1 MAVTCA
7 YHEKAEAVG
16 ACVNCGKLVC
26 NECKVTL
33 KGKIYCNPCMEEM
46 YAEKTLKAES
56 AVPAAT
62 TVVVE
67 STPSKEEAKGKAEVG
82 AKSAAKAKA
91 DAKTEV
97 AIAATD
103 NTSGQGKEAIF
114 PEELKGF
121 NTGAFLMNWIW
132 GIGNKVWISL
142 LALIPYV
149 NIVIA
154 IILGVKGNEWA
165 WRNKQ
170 WESIERFKKVQRT
183 WMWVGIAIL
192 IVSLVVGG
200 LAAAIAMLYSSGGE
214 IQFN

>member
-7 YHEKAEAVG
+7 YHKKAEAVG
-16 ACVNCGKLVC
+16 ACVNCGKLIC
-26 NECKVTL
+26 DECKVTL

-46 YAEKTLKAES
+46 YAEKALMAES
-56 AVPAAT
+56 AVPVAAT
-62 TVVVE
+62 AVVE
-67 STPSKEEAKGKAEVG
+67 SIPSKEVTEVKAEAKPAT
-82 AKSAAKAKA
+82 KAKA
-91 DAKTEV
+91 VAKTEATTA
-97 AIAATD
+97 AIE
-103 NTSGQGKEAIF
+103 NTSGQGKDAVF

-149 NIVIA
+149 NLVIA
-154 IILGVKGNEWA
+154 IVLGVKGNEWA

-170 WESIERFKKVQRT
+170 WESIDRFKKVQRT
-183 WMWVGIAIL
+183 WKWVGIALL
-192 IVSLVVGG
+192 IVSLVLGG
-200 LAAAIAMLYSSGGE
+200 LAAAVFVLYSSGGE